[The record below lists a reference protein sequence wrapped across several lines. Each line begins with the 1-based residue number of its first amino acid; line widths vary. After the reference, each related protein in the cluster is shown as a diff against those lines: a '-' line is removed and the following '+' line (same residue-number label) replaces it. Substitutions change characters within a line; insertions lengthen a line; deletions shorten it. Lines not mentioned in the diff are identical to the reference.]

1 MSRLEKPYSAKNQ
14 SLKDMKE
21 RFRRATA
28 KVKNEQGAQKEEFKK
43 EKLSKRKNNK
53 KDK

>member
-1 MSRLEKPYSAKNQ
+1 MPRLEQPYTAKNQ

-21 RFRRATA
+21 RFRRVNE
-28 KVKNEQGAQKEEFKK
+28 KVKNEQEKQKEEFKK

>member
-1 MSRLEKPYSAKNQ
+1 MPRLEQPYSAKNQ

-21 RFRRATA
+21 RFRRAGA
-28 KVKNEQGAQKEEFKK
+28 KAKNEQEKKKEEIKK